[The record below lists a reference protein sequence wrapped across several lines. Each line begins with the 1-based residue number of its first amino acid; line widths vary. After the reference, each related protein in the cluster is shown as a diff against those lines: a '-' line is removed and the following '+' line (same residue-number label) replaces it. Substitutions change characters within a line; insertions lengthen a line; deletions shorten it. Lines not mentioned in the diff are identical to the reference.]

1 MDIYII
7 GLQTSHRADLKTGLA
22 VSHSAVQKQN
32 LHIDASVM
40 ILMVTAIVLMIVAM
54 MCCPWMHTSI
64 DFHGNDSTNY
74 SKKDVPYYRPC
85 KRI

>member
-1 MDIYII
+1 MHQLLMAFMIDF
-7 GLQTSHRADLKTGLA
+7 TFA
-22 VSHSAVQKQN
+22 VSTLSAVQKQN

-40 ILMVTAIVLMIVAM
+40 ILMVTAIVLMIAAM

-64 DFHGNDSTNY
+64 DFHRNDSTNY

-85 KRI
+85 